1 MIETLQ
7 TFGLILAE
15 LLVLFSVI
23 SVVVALINRR
33 FGSDRIQQWM
43 ADGRLPGPVKGLLL
57 GAITP
62 FCSCSTLPV
71 LAGMLKSGVAFRT
84 AMTFLIS
91 SPLLDPI
98 IIAGVVILF
107 GWRVSIAYTIVTAV
121 WTLFAPVLWDRLGLS
136 QQVKRVK
143 VISDEETQTPWR
155 GLRAEL
161 RPALA
166 EAWSDLRPLL
176 FPMLIGVAIGACIY
190 GFVPQDQLA
199 NIAGDGKP
207 WSVPLAA
214 VIGIPLYVRVE
225 TMLPIGLALR
235 SAGVGLGA
243 VFALMIGGAGASI
256 PEVSMLTALF
266 KPRLV
271 AAFVVTVIGTA
282 IAAGYLIPLAA

>member
-23 SVVVALINRR
+23 SVAVALINRR

-107 GWRVSIAYTIVTAV
+107 GWRISIAYT
-121 WTLFAPVLWDRLGLS
+121 
-136 QQVKRVK
+136 
-143 VISDEETQTPWR
+143 
-155 GLRAEL
+155 
-161 RPALA
+161 
-166 EAWSDLRPLL
+166 
-176 FPMLIGVAIGACIY
+176 
-190 GFVPQDQLA
+190 
-199 NIAGDGKP
+199 
-207 WSVPLAA
+207 
-214 VIGIPLYVRVE
+214 
-225 TMLPIGLALR
+225 
-235 SAGVGLGA
+235 
-243 VFALMIGGAGASI
+243 
-256 PEVSMLTALF
+256 
-266 KPRLV
+266 
-271 AAFVVTVIGTA
+271 VVTVSYTH
-282 IAAGYLIPLAA
+282 L